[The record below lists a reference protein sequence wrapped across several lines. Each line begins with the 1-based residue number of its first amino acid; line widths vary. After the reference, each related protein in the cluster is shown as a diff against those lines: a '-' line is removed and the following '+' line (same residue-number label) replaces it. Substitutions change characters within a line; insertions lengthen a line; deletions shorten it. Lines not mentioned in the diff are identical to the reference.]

1 MPKDKKKKNKK
12 QKKALKLAAK
22 AEKAELA
29 KAEKEAKKEKKKDG
43 KNKLAKDGSAE
54 EKPAAADPATVDKK
68 GDKKMDAK
76 KSRKVMQE
84 QQQQYVSPFS
94 EDADEGQ
101 FGFGEDQAADLADLE
116 HMLNVEVEPEFF
128 VEPRFFHTLSRV
140 INVLGLQLND
150 DAKEDLSGK
159 SLLER
164 NPAYQGLQKQAQVVE
179 NAIEHMSR
187 VYCNA
192 LNRSVIQVGRIAR
205 EFDDAIDKVE
215 SLRQQVEVIQETIG
229 ARSRASASANQDLAT
244 ASKEGG
250 NKKDAG
256 DADDQVELV
265 VAATPATHMSLR
277 ELWMKKLESEA
288 LLSLINKINI
298 VRDAPGRFDDLTS
311 GDHKNC
317 RIGAATRCLTEALQT
332 MFSDDISQ
340 VDALS
345 QILENLMIRKAT
357 ASQILWETLEDI
369 LYLRTANGPVLEF
382 EMHDPQ
388 QHQIQSQ
395 SNQQHQ
401 IRDQTPQNATGD
413 PRTLQKSVSFG
424 ADNQEQS
431 AGHQTVV
438 LQPTR
443 RIYNPFHKNHVL
455 LCVKDTDD
463 TDDISINSEAADPE
477 DDFDEPVNNKENP
490 EPPPIKRL
498 VSAAS
503 DLSDDTEIAGE
514 GNDPDG
520 GRRHSR
526 KMMIPRSVV
535 ESEVDLVGDEL
546 RCFDFETKE
555 LSKIGMQKRF
565 LPRYTDPVLS
575 LRIMV
580 ECLARV
586 GQLEFAESI
595 LMKNVETEIKN
606 IIQREQA
613 RTFYRLDRRKPS
625 QTIRLSEK
633 DAGELKDFRRHFTAV
648 LSSLGCIMM
657 RLSHLAQISRTRIVS
672 D

>member
-1 MPKDKKKKNKK
+1 MAKKKKNKK

-43 KNKLAKDGSAE
+43 KSKVAKDGSAE
-54 EKPAAADPATVDKK
+54 EKPTVADPATVDKK
-68 GDKKMDAK
+68 GDKKMDGK

-205 EFDDAIDKVE
+205 EFDEAIDKVE

-229 ARSRASASANQDLAT
+229 ARSRASASANQDLV
-244 ASKEGG
+244 ASNKEGG
-250 NKKDAG
+250 KKK

-265 VAATPATHMSLR
+265 VASTPATHMSLR

-288 LLSLINKINI
+288 LLSLIKKMNI

-388 QHQIQSQ
+388 QHQFQPQ
-395 SNQQHQ
+395 SNHQNQQ
-401 IRDQTPQNATGD
+401 RDKTPQDTTGD
-413 PRTLQKSVSFG
+413 PHTLQKSVSFG
-424 ADNQEQS
+424 ADNQEQGT
-431 AGHQTVV
+431 GHQAVV

-443 RIYNPFHKNHVL
+443 RIFNPFHKNHVL

-463 TDDISINSEAADPE
+463 TDDISIDSEAADPE

-490 EPPPIKRL
+490 ETPRIKRSM
-498 VSAAS
+498 SAAS

-514 GNDPDG
+514 TNDAD

-546 RCFDFETKE
+546 RCFDFETKD
-555 LSKIGMQKRF
+555 LSKIGMQERF

-595 LMKNVETEIKN
+595 LIKNVETEIKN

-613 RTFYRLDRRKPS
+613 RTFHRLDRRKPS
-625 QTIRLSEK
+625 QTIKLAAK

-672 D
+672 H

>member
-1 MPKDKKKKNKK
+1 MAKKKKNKK

-22 AEKAELA
+22 AEKA
-29 KAEKEAKKEKKKDG
+29 AEKEAKKEKKKEG
-43 KNKLAKDGSAE
+43 KNKAAKDVVVE

-68 GDKKMDAK
+68 EFKKVDTK
-76 KSRKVMQE
+76 KNRKAMQE
-84 QQQQYVSPFS
+84 QPQKYVSPFS
-94 EDADEGQ
+94 EDVDDDQ

-140 INVLGLQLND
+140 INVLGLQLID
-150 DAKEDLSGK
+150 DDKKGLSGK

-164 NPAYQGLQKQAQVVE
+164 NPAYQALQKQANVVE

-205 EFDDAIDKVE
+205 EFDEAIDKVE
-215 SLRQQVEVIQETIG
+215 SLRQQVQVIQETIG
-229 ARSRASASANQDLAT
+229 ARSRASASAKQDLAT
-244 ASKEGG
+244 AKKEGG
-250 NKKDAG
+250 NSEDP
-256 DADDQVELV
+256 DDQVELA

-288 LLSLINKINI
+288 LLALIKKMNI

-317 RIGAATRCLTEALQT
+317 RIGAATLCLTEALKT

-357 ASQILWETLEDI
+357 AGQILWETLEDI

-382 EMHDPQ
+382 EVQDPQ
-388 QHQIQSQ
+388 QTQTQPQSKQ
-395 SNQQHQ
+395 QNQQ
-401 IRDQTPQNATGD
+401 RDQMQQTAPGEA
-413 PRTLQKSVSFG
+413 RVLQKSVSFG
-424 ADNQEQS
+424 ADNQ
-431 AGHQTVV
+431 HQENGNQVV
-438 LQPTR
+438 TLQPTR

-463 TDDISINSEAADPE
+463 TDNISINSEAADPE
-477 DDFDEPVNNKENP
+477 DDFEEPGDTKENNDIP
-490 EPPPIKRL
+490 HLKRSM
-498 VSAAS
+498 SAAS
-503 DLSDDTEIAGE
+503 DASDDTEIAGE
-514 GNDPDG
+514 GNDG
-520 GRRHSR
+520 EGRRYSR
-526 KMMIPRSVV
+526 KMMIPQSVV
-535 ESEVDLVGDEL
+535 DSEVDLVGDEL
-546 RCFDFETKE
+546 RCFDFETKD
-555 LSKIGMQKRF
+555 LSKRGMQERF

-575 LRIMV
+575 LRIIV

-586 GQLEFAESI
+586 GQLDLAETI
-595 LMKNVETEIKN
+595 LMENVETEIKG

-613 RTFYRLDRRKPS
+613 RTFYRLDRRKLS
-625 QTIRLSEK
+625 QIIQSSGK
-633 DAGELKDFRRHFTAV
+633 DLGELKDFRRHFTAV
-648 LSSLGCIMM
+648 LSSLGCIMI

-672 D
+672 VCSPFSV